1 MMKQIMMGAF
11 LLCTLASSAFS
22 GNMGYIWMPSRSAY
36 YDAIS
41 YGDVNKDY
49 ILKEDLKKGLP
60 DVDSIIRIEAKNRMY
75 FDFNLIQHISQ
86 EFNTMVKDGKCSDLS
101 GSFSNFM
108 LNESSENKEC
118 LVDSVID
125 QIKGEY
131 RKNELL
137 YSALEYPIKA
147 KILGYVKFKAGL
159 FVLVEQ
165 KELLREEKKDK

>member
-1 MMKQIMMGAF
+1 MMKKMLVCLVF
-11 LLCTLASSAFS
+11 LFTFVSSAFS

-60 DVDSIIRIEAKNRMY
+60 DINSIIRIEAKNKMY
-75 FDFNLIQHISQ
+75 FDFNLIQHIAQ
-86 EFNTMVKDGKCSDLS
+86 EFNTMVKDGRCSDLS
-101 GSFSNFM
+101 GSYSNFM
-108 LNESSENKEC
+108 LNESSIKEC
-118 LVDSVID
+118 SVDSVID

-147 KILGYVKFKAGL
+147 KIIGYVEFQAGL
-159 FVLVEQ
+159 FVLVTQ